1 MQKRNILTMV
11 LLYLFTFG
19 IYPLYWYCSFQNQI
33 NKKTGKGFTGVG
45 HFFMSIITF
54 GIYPLYWSYAVGGR
68 IKSLGGK
75 DNGILYLILTLF
87 GLAIVAHP
95 LMQDEVNKIGK

>member
-1 MQKRNILTMV
+1 
-11 LLYLFTFG
+11 
-19 IYPLYWYCSFQNQI
+19 
-33 NKKTGKGFTGVG
+33 
-45 HFFMSIITF
+45 MSIITF
-54 GIYPLYWSYAVGGR
+54 ESILYTELCSGGR